1 MSRITW
7 AMPRRIAA
15 QIIWMVTLSAVI
27 FHICMSAAF
36 LLARESGLRPP
47 VSHDTM
53 PRLIHALNLIDA
65 AGPAG
70 QAAVMDAVER
80 DRPGPRHRAGDG
92 SGAHYQPR
100 WARKLPRSGTG

>member
-1 MSRITW
+1 MSRVTW

-36 LLARESGLRPP
+36 VLARESGLRPP

-53 PRLIHALNLIDA
+53 PRLT
-65 AGPAG
+65 
-70 QAAVMDAVER
+70 M
-80 DRPGPRHRAGDG
+80 
-92 SGAHYQPR
+92 
-100 WARKLPRSGTG
+100 T